1 MKLRVTKEYVS
12 LLVDSAVITTG
23 EYHANECEFVFDKIY
38 DGLIKFAV
46 FVNDDLSYKVPI
58 EFNKCYIPWEVLTK
72 IGNLSIGVYAYH
84 VNDFDESL
92 ELRYS
97 PCPETFE
104 IKKGSYVENAT
115 NTEPLTPTDKELIFQ
130 ELNNIDLKTK
140 NISEGVEIEMTN
152 PKGVTT
158 KSIVYNG
165 KNGKNGKDGSD
176 YVITEADYEAIAN
189 VVESEITIPTKTS
202 ELQNDS
208 NFVTNTDYASQNT
221 GGVIRV
227 HTANY
232 GSYIS
237 NDGVLGASQTSYENY
252 QNKGSNFMIGKGT
265 LENVIT
271 GKRLNTNYSTTET
284 VVGTFLSKPLYR
296 KVISITKDEYNAL
309 STGSNS
315 RKLLDVSSLNVDN
328 LVNAILC
335 CNYSDTDGL
344 HNKTSYMHRTDTN
357 SYELGCHE
365 IKANYLNFFIGNAIL
380 TALSGSANIILEY
393 TKTTD

>member
-1 MKLRVTKEYVS
+1 MRLRVTKEYVTI
-12 LLVDSAVITTG
+12 VDSVIILTG
-23 EYHANECEFVFDKIY
+23 EYHADECEFVFDKIY

-58 EFNKCYIPWEVLTK
+58 EFNKCFIPWEVLTK

-97 PCPETFE
+97 PSPERIE
-104 IKKGSYVENAT
+104 INNGSYTENAT
-115 NTEPLTPTDKELIFQ
+115 NTEPLTPTDKEVIFQ

-152 PKGVTT
+152 PRGETT

-176 YVITEADYEAIAN
+176 YVITEDDYEAIAN

-208 NFVTNTDYASQNT
+208 NFVTNTDYATSST
-221 GGVIRV
+221 AGVIK
-227 HTANY
+227 T
-232 GSYIS
+232 S
-237 NDGVLGASQTSYENY
+237 NGLGVLLTSIGALKARIVTYEEYSSADNAM
-252 QNKGSNFMIGKGT
+252 FVGKGT
-265 LENVIT
+265 LENVLANYKT
-271 GKRLNTNYSTTET
+271 YDNTERVIGSYF
-284 VVGTFLSKPLYR
+284 GKPLYR
-296 KVISITKDEYNAL
+296 KIIQITKDEYKDL
-309 STGSNS
+309 PTTSNS
-315 RKLLDVSSLNVDN
+315 RKGLDVSSLNIN
-328 LVNAILC
+328 FLVNAIISL
-335 CNYSDTDGL
+335 NYIETNVK
-344 HNKTSYMHRTDTN
+344 HNKVGYMHRTDTN
-357 SYELGCHE
+357 NYELGCNDT
-365 IKANYLNFFIGNAIL
+365 AGGTLNFFIGNSIL
-380 TALSGSANIILEY
+380 TGLDGSANILLEY